1 MAMGTRKDQEQQEE
15 MWIPQASLAKGASH
29 PFYQRLNQLLEES
42 RFDEFVEG
50 RCRQFYAAKRGRP
63 SLAPG
68 MYFRLLLI
76 GYFEGIDSERGI
88 AWRAQDSLALRR
100 FLRVGLE
107 ESPPDHSTISR
118 TRRLIDL
125 ETHREVFSW
134 VLRLLAEKG
143 LMKGQ
148 TLGMDRKRE
157 RKGSNEEWKH
167 PHDPDARITKM
178 KDGRT
183 HLAHKV
189 EHAVDFQSGAVVAV
203 NLAAAD
209 AGDTKTVGNTV
220 AEAGEQ
226 IATVAGEPKS
236 EGVNPE
242 GPKEVVLDKGYHSNE
257 VLVELAEW
265 QVRTYCS
272 EPERGRRRWEGKAE
286 EQAAVYA
293 NRRRIR
299 GERGK
304 KLLRQRGEK
313 LERGF
318 AHLYETGGMRRVHLR
333 HHRNIL
339 KRLLVH
345 VAAFNLGLVMRQKWG
360 RGTPRGLQGYRW
372 DLFAPCCSS

>member
-1 MAMGTRKDQEQQEE
+1 M
-15 MWIPQASLAKGASH
+15 
-29 PFYQRLNQLLEES
+29 
-42 RFDEFVEG
+42 
-50 RCRQFYAAKRGRP
+50 RGRP

-68 MYFRLLLI
+68 VYFRLLLT
-76 GYFEGIDSERGI
+76 GYFEGIDSERGM

-143 LMKGQ
+143 LLKGQ
-148 TLGMDRKRE
+148 TLGI
-157 RKGSNEEWKH
+157 
-167 PHDPDARITKM
+167 DATTLEANAAL
-178 KDGRT
+178 RT

-189 EHAVDFQSGAVVAV
+189 EHAVDFESGAVVAV
-203 NLAAAD
+203 NLAAGD
-209 AGDTKTVGNTV
+209 AGDTKTVGLTV

-272 EPERGRRRWEGKAE
+272 EPERGRRRWEDKAE
-286 EQAAVYA
+286 EQVAVYA

-299 GERGK
+299 GERG
-304 KLLRQRGEK
+304 EK
-313 LERGF
+313 LERSF
-318 AHLYETGGMRRVHLR
+318 AHLYETGGMRRVDLR
-333 HHRNIL
+333 RDSNIL

-360 RGTPRGLQGYRW
+360 RGTPRGLQGHRL
-372 DLFAPCCSS
+372 DLFLGLLRLLNELWALYLGSKACEECFEPNFGSPKPSNDTFLATAKKDRFYHGLLGE